1 MQKLFNVVCFYR
13 NFSVRSQRLAFF
25 LKKKAIYSFIKI
37 NKDPKQVVEPKK
49 YRYWSY
55 LDIKNSR
62 GKPQAKIHYILKSSG
77 VQDAISLLKGPY
89 LGFDMEWKP
98 HEDSKIA
105 IIQLSDANSIIL
117 FHLSQMDLE
126 GTFPAPLK
134 DLLENPCFIKCG
146 VGVRNDGYKLYK
158 DFGIIGS
165 GFLELSHL
173 AIMVDKDKW
182 DPSLRLIGLTKLSQ
196 EYLGKPLYKGS
207 VRYSNWEEELI
218 FKQMH
223 YAATDCFA
231 GLKIFER
238 LNYLRQSS
246 DVPLNIPELIDMNL
260 DPSVIDDIQKKEK
273 NILS

>member
-1 MQKLFNVVCFYR
+1 M
-13 NFSVRSQRLAFF
+13 SVQRLSST
-25 LKKKAIYSFIKI
+25 YSNGEKNDSFAS
-37 NKDPKQVVEPKK
+37 NKESKQVPEPKK

-55 LDIKNSR
+55 MDIKNSQ
-62 GKPQAKIHYILKSSG
+62 GKPQAKIHYILKLSG

-98 HEDSKIA
+98 HGDSKIA
-105 IIQLSDANSIIL
+105 VIQLSDANSIVL

-126 GTFPAPLK
+126 GTFPSPLK
-134 DLLENPCFIKCG
+134 DLLENPYFIKCG

-158 DFGIIGS
+158 DFGIIGT
-165 GFLELSHL
+165 GFLELSQL
-173 AIMVDKDKW
+173 AITVDKDKW
-182 DPSLRLIGLTKLSQ
+182 DPSLRLIGLTKLAE
-196 EYLGKPLYKGS
+196 EYLGKPLFKGS
-207 VRYSNWEEELI
+207 VRYSNWENELI

-238 LNYLRQSS
+238 LNDLRQSS
-246 DVPLNIPELIDMNL
+246 DVPLDIPELIDMHL

-273 NILS
+273 DNIITA

>member
-25 LKKKAIYSFIKI
+25 LKKKAIYSFIKMSVQRLSSCSNVEKI
-37 NKDPKQVVEPKK
+37 DAFPSNKDPKQVVEPKK

-223 YAATDCFA
+223 C
-231 GLKIFER
+231 I
-238 LNYLRQSS
+238 NIYLYF
-246 DVPLNIPELIDMNL
+246 LLFL
-260 DPSVIDDIQKKEK
+260 TF
-273 NILS
+273 